1 MTAAAFSYIIY
12 IHAAYLFVWSYEFH
26 FGKLDVSFLVC
37 GSIYDHIMNL
47 QYKHFLDST
56 WHVYIDETADYETI
70 WYIFIS
76 RSTALQGDIS
86 YIFTGFGG
94 RYFI

>member
-1 MTAAAFSYIIY
+1 
-12 IHAAYLFVWSYEFH
+12 
-26 FGKLDVSFLVC
+26 
-37 GSIYDHIMNL
+37 MNL
-47 QYKHFLDST
+47 QYKNFLDST
-56 WHVYIDETADYETI
+56 CHVSIDETADYETI